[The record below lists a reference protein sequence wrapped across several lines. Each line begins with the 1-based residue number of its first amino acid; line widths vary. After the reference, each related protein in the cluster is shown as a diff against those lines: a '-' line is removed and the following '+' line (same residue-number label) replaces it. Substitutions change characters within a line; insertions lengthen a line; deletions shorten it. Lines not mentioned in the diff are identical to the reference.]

1 MVLPGRIELPTSALP
16 RMRSTTELRQH
27 IREVH
32 AAEPRLRRGGGYGGG
47 GEGLSRQGCRG
58 YANAVDKTAA
68 DMKAERLAAALRA
81 NLLKRKGRERA
92 VAADD
97 LSSPPNSPAPP
108 RSPP

>member
-27 IREVH
+27 IREVD
-32 AAEPRLRRGGGYGGG
+32 AGEPRLRRGGGYGGG

-58 YANAVDKTAA
+58 YANTVDKTAA

-81 NLLKRKGRERA
+81 NLLKRKARARETS
-92 VAADD
+92 ADNAI
-97 LSSPPNSPAPP
+97 PPAPP